1 MAITITNN
9 DTVKVEYKKY
19 DSFPIASG
27 IEFEL
32 IKDIVLRLDY
42 LENEGN
48 IQITMSDA
56 ITDNTEISGKLDYD
70 KINVLIRALSQIR
83 NQIKDDKKCI

>member
-19 DSFPIASG
+19 DSSPIASG

-42 LENEGN
+42 LETEGN
-48 IQITMSDA
+48 I
-56 ITDNTEISGKLDYD
+56 
-70 KINVLIRALSQIR
+70 
-83 NQIKDDKKCI
+83 

>member
-1 MAITITNN
+1 MAITITNS
-9 DTVKVEYKKY
+9 DTVKVEYRKY
-19 DSFPIASG
+19 DSSPIASG

-32 IKDIVLRLDY
+32 IKDIILRLDY

>member
-9 DTVKVEYKKY
+9 DAVKVEYKKY
-19 DSFPIASG
+19 DSSPIASG

>member
-1 MAITITNN
+1 
-9 DTVKVEYKKY
+9 
-19 DSFPIASG
+19 
-27 IEFEL
+27 
-32 IKDIVLRLDY
+32 
-42 LENEGN
+42 
-48 IQITMSDA
+48 MSDA